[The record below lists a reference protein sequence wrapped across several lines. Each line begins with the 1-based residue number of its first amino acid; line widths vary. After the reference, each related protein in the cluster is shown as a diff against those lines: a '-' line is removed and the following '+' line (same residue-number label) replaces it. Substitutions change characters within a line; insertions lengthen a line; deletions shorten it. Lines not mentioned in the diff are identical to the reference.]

1 MILLTLCLSGCSST
15 SQQTGDAKK
24 VKEILKDN
32 RETAIRTR
40 REAEQGDAVG
50 QHNLGVLYSTGA
62 GMPLDFEKSVKWF
75 HKAAQQGHLESQIN
89 LGIAYQGGFGVPK
102 DIIKAYIWFT
112 IASANGS
119 KLAPEYRD
127 NIAQFMSR
135 VQIGE
140 AQRTGREMSENNPK
154 LIQKKK

>member
-1 MILLTLCLSGCSST
+1 LKPTIVILFTLYLAGCSST

-24 VKEILKDN
+24 VEETLKN
-32 RETAIRTR
+32 SREAAIR
-40 REAEQGDAVG
+40 Q
-50 QHNLGVLYSTGA
+50 QHNLGVLYSTGI

-75 HKAAQQGHLESQIN
+75 HKAAEQGLLESQIN

-102 DIIKAYIWFT
+102 DTIKAYIWFNF
-112 IASANGS
+112 ASANGS

-135 VQIGE
+135 LQIQE
-140 AQRTGREMSENNPK
+140 AQRTARDMHENNPK